1 MIKVHKGAK
10 WSLKKQHVHL
20 KKCNQNKNMNMD
32 EKNTSKDEVRS
43 SQY

>member
-32 EKNTSKDEVRS
+32 DREYKDEVKS
-43 SQY
+43 SQ